1 MTDFSLGGTQDLV
14 AILDGES
21 YEQLFTAAQPMRV
34 SVRESKRVT
43 KFEVED
49 GTIRSDHVVDDQ
61 IEIAI
66 DLILESQDARDGY
79 QQIRQAKDDNRLV
92 IVQTKV
98 SSYESMLIS
107 EMPHDE
113 TTELGGA
120 ISMPLR
126 LVEWRTVTPQFGAL
140 PPSKVMNKAQASTT
154 KSGQKQTTDASDGTT
169 KKAGAVLG
177 QNKKSSILYRV
188 LN

>member
-1 MTDFSLGGTQDLV
+1 MTDFTTGAIQGLV

-21 YEQLFTAAQPMRV
+21 YEQLFIATQPMRV

-66 DLILESQDARDGY
+66 DLILESEDARDGY
-79 QQIRQAKDDNRLV
+79 QQIKQAKDDNRLV

-98 SSYESMLIS
+98 ASYESMLIS

-113 TTELGGA
+113 TVEMGGA
-120 ISMPLR
+120 ISIPLR

-140 PPSKVMNKAQASTT
+140 PPSKVKNPAQASTT
-154 KSGQKQTTDASDGTT
+154 KSGQKQTTQASEGQS
-169 KKAGAVLG
+169 KKAATVYGE
-177 QNKKSSILYRV
+177 NRKSSILYRV
-188 LN
+188 FN